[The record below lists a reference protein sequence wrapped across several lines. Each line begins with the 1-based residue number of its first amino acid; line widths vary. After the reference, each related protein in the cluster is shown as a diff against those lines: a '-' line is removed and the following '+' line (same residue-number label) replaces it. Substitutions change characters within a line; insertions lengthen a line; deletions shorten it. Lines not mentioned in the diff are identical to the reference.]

1 MSAIGCILQIMLI
14 GESLAR
20 NIVTITTAGAM
31 GFSALMGGMNACGGG
46 GEERAPAPVD
56 TGGEVREGN
65 ANSCELTIARDGA
78 NFVGRAVVNGT
89 IPGGSELVYTARY
102 QATWED
108 GPYSTSETRIP
119 AEGTMSASGVIKVN
133 DKDRKFFGFSGKI
146 DLAGKNINLAC
157 SSATLDDLPG

>member
-1 MSAIGCILQIMLI
+1 MDMAEFFRMPSMATWATIGVL
-14 GESLAR
+14 S
-20 NIVTITTAGAM
+20 VTALVGAS
-31 GFSALMGGMNACGGG
+31 GCGGNG
-46 GEERAPAPVD
+46 NETAPDPVATGEGAKDGAAD
-56 TGGEVREGN
+56 K
-65 ANSCELTIARDGA
+65 CELTIARDGA

-133 DKDRKFFGFSGKI
+133 DKDRKFFGFRGKI